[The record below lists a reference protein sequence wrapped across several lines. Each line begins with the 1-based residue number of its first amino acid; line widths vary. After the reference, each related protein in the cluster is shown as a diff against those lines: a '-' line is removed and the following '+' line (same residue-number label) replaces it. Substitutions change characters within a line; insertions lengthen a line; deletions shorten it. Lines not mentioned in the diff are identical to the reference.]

1 MKKGSF
7 EVFCEQCGEKVGL
20 NKSECPS
27 CRSKL
32 GDIECPN
39 CGYVGVVSEFG
50 EGCPRCD
57 YSPFEELKE
66 TPFKR
71 KQRVRTRRSWNN
83 VVLFKPIFN
92 FGLTVNVMLYLFSSF
107 LIVLFFM
114 YVFFC

>member
-1 MKKGSF
+1 MKKGNF

-20 NKSECPS
+20 NKGECPN
-27 CRSKL
+27 CHSKL

-39 CGYVGVVSEFG
+39 CEYVGIVSEFG
-50 EGCPRCD
+50 EGCPKCN

-66 TPFKR
+66 PPFKR
-71 KQRVRTRRSWNN
+71 KQRIRPKRTWNN

-92 FGLTVNVMLYLFSSF
+92 FELTVNTMLYLFSSF

-114 YVFFC
+114 YVLFF